1 MKNFEYI
8 KDILKRN
15 IIGIAGVLFGVVS
28 LSISIG
34 LYMYDKKN
42 FDKECEA
49 IANEVQTSDVIEQTE
64 EPAKTEVKTVK
75 VDIKGAVKKPGVYEL
90 EETNTVMD
98 ALTKAG
104 GLTSK
109 GTSINVNLSK
119 RLKDE
124 MVIYFFTKAEIE
136 ARKTVNEVVC
146 EVPKCECE
154 TIVVEEC
161 TSNNNT
167 NTNSTDK
174 KEDTPKEETNKKV
187 SINTGS
193 LEELTTLNGIGEAKA
208 KSIIEYREKNGPFK
222 ALEDIK
228 NVSGIGEAAFEKI
241 KDNIEL

>member
-1 MKNFEYI
+1 MKDFEYI

-15 IIGIAGVLFGVVS
+15 IVGITGVLFGVVS
-28 LSISIG
+28 LCISIG
-34 LYMYDKKN
+34 IYTYDRKN
-42 FDKECEA
+42 FDKECET
-49 IANEVQTSDVIEQTE
+49 ITNDIKMSDVVEKTE
-64 EPAKTEVKTVK
+64 EPVKDEIKTIK

-124 MVIYFFTKAEIE
+124 MVVYFFTKSEIE
-136 ARKTVNEVVC
+136 AKKTANEVVC

-167 NTNSTDK
+167 STNSTDK

-193 LEELTTLNGIGEAKA
+193 LEELTTLNGIGKSKA

-222 ALEDIK
+222 TLEEIK
-228 NVSGIGEAAFEKI
+228 KVSGIGDAAFEKI